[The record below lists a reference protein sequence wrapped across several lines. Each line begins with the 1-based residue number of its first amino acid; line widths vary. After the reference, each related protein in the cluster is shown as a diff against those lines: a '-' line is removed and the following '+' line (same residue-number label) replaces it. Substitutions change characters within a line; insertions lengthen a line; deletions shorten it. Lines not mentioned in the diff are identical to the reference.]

1 MLPTETNASG
11 KVSQVALWLSFDY
24 RTLLVLAVL
33 ATVCFCLLN
42 AALPVMPIETAD
54 SDAYV
59 EFSAM
64 RPHGY
69 SWFLAAYRSFV
80 HEDFAYLPSAQLAV
94 YIGSLFL
101 LATAI
106 GCRSG
111 SFPAAA
117 AVLIL
122 ACLCTRTSEAEAM
135 MSDTLYAAA
144 LICATALLVLHVA
157 RPNITFIA
165 LAGTGVGLAIAF
177 RTIGYALVPPLLI
190 TVVVHAFVSGF
201 STLRAFL
208 VATVPM
214 LALYSAAATS
224 QYVHYGQFGIGSA
237 GGTSLLGKGLV
248 LARPLADTSFFPAL
262 NGLADAAAS
271 VRSAVRR
278 IDDPFLKTLVVR
290 QYHEYLRWFVALPEL
305 EKEWPAWREAS
316 EAERAPLAGRLAFA
330 YIGQDPAGY
339 ARQVAI
345 DLLGLWTMPRW
356 LIEPELAHLQDKLDR
371 LGDLPFL
378 TEFSRT
384 PEGQLEF
391 YRILPSQ
398 PEPLR
403 AVLLR
408 TSSAAFWA
416 FSIWLFLALAR
427 RRAWF
432 NMWRSPDLLFVA
444 LAVHAVYIGT
454 ALAESAHERYVM
466 PTWALLVAGPILA
479 AAIAAGTS
487 RQRVRQG
494 PAAAD
499 PRPESGE
506 DAPRP
511 DNGLNENC

>member
-1 MLPTETNASG
+1 MLATVPNASG
-11 KVSQVALWLSFDY
+11 NVSQIVQWLAFDF

-33 ATVCFCLLN
+33 ATVSFWLLN
-42 AALPVMPIETAD
+42 AAVPLMPIETAD
-54 SDAYV
+54 SEAYV

-80 HEDFAYLPSAQLAV
+80 HEDLAYLPSVQLSA
-94 YIGSLFL
+94 YISSLFL
-101 LATAI
+101 LATAV
-106 GCRSG
+106 GCRTG

-122 ACLCTRTSEAEAM
+122 ACLCMRTSEAEFV
-135 MSDTLYAAA
+135 MSDALYAAA
-144 LICATALLVLHVA
+144 LISATALLVLHVA

-165 LAGTGVGLAIAF
+165 LAGTGVGLALAF
-177 RTIGYALVPPLLI
+177 RTIGYAMVLPLLI
-190 TVVVHAFVSGF
+190 TVVLHAFVSGF

-208 VATVPM
+208 VAAVPM
-214 LALYSAAATS
+214 LTLYSALATS
-224 QYVHYGQFGIGSA
+224 QYVRHGEFGIGSA

-248 LARPLADTSFFPAL
+248 LARPLADTSSFPAL
-262 NGLADAAAS
+262 NGLADAAVP

-278 IDDPFLKTLVVR
+278 IHDPFLKTLVVR

-316 EAERAPLAGRLAFA
+316 GAERARLAGRLAFA
-330 YIGQDPAGY
+330 YISQDPAGY

-356 LIEPELAHLQDKLDR
+356 LIESELVRLQDKLDG

-391 YRILPSQ
+391 YQILPSGPQ
-398 PEPLR
+398 PLR
-403 AVLLR
+403 ALLLR

-427 RRAWF
+427 RRARP
-432 NMWRSPDLLFVA
+432 NIWRSPDLLFMA

-454 ALAESAHERYVM
+454 ALAESAHERYLI
-466 PTWALLVAGPILA
+466 PTWPLLVAGPILA
-479 AAIAAGTS
+479 AAIAIGTS
-487 RQRVRQG
+487 RDRVRQG
-494 PAAAD
+494 PATAD
-499 PRPESGE
+499 PRPGAENAS
-506 DAPRP
+506 RP
-511 DNGLNENC
+511 VNGLNENR